1 MEFIAPSW
9 EEIYNL
15 CLDLSD
21 RIKQQKYEP
30 EIIVGIARGGWIPA
44 RILSDLLGN
53 SYTANLKIDF
63 YRGVGETKDR
73 PVITQTISTIVEGK
87 KVLITDDVADSG
99 KSLKVAREH
108 LEQCGASQVKIATI
122 YYKPWSIVKPDFYIS
137 ETEAWIVFP
146 WERKEFV
153 HKMYESLKSKGL
165 NSKEVLSE
173 LLKTGLPEDLLKRF
187 LKDITGEEL

>member
-1 MEFIAPSW
+1 MEFLTPSW

-21 RIKQQKYEP
+21 TIKSQKYEP

-53 SYTANLKIDF
+53 SYTANIKIDF
-63 YRGVGETKDR
+63 YRGVGETKER
-73 PVITQTISTIVEGK
+73 PIITQTISTIVEGK
-87 KVLITDDVADSG
+87 RVLIADDVADTG
-99 KSLKVAREH
+99 KSLKVAQEH

-122 YYKPWSIVKPDFYIS
+122 YYKPWSIIKPDFYIK

-153 HKMYESLKSKGL
+153 AKMLESLKSKGL
-165 NSKEVLSE
+165 SHDEIVKE
-173 LLKTGLPEDLLKRF
+173 LLKTGLPEELIRRF
-187 LKDITGEEL
+187 LKDLKGE

>member
-1 MEFIAPSW
+1 MEYIAPSW
-9 EEIYNL
+9 EEIYEL
-15 CLDLSD
+15 CLDIAD
-21 RIKQQKYEP
+21 KIKKIRFEP

-63 YRGVGETKDR
+63 YRGVGETKEK
-73 PVITQTISTIVEGK
+73 PVITQTVSTIVEGK
-87 KVLITDDVADSG
+87 KILISDDVADSG
-99 KSLKVAREH
+99 KSLKVAQEH

-122 YYKPWSIVKPDFYIS
+122 FYKPWSIVKPDFYIK

-153 HKMYESLKSKGL
+153 SKMVETLKAKGF
-165 NSKEVLSE
+165 SKEEIFKEISKSGISE
-173 LLKTGLPEDLLKRF
+173 KLLKRF
-187 LKDITGEEL
+187 LMDIMEETL

>member
-1 MEFIAPSW
+1 MEFLIPSW

-21 RIKQQKYEP
+21 MIREQKYEP

-44 RILSDLLGN
+44 RILSDFLGN
-53 SYTANLKIDF
+53 SYTANIKIDF
-63 YRGVGETKDR
+63 YRGVGETKER
-73 PVITQTISTIVEGK
+73 PIITQTISTIVEGK
-87 KVLITDDVADSG
+87 RVLIADDVADSG
-99 KSLKVAREH
+99 KSLKVAQEH

-122 YYKPWSIVKPDFYIS
+122 YYKPWSIIKPDFYIK

-153 HKMYESLKSKGL
+153 SKMLESFKSKGL
-165 NSKEVLSE
+165 PQDEIVKQLIN
-173 LLKTGLPEDLLKRF
+173 TGLPEELIKRF
-187 LKDITGEEL
+187 LKDLL